1 MALLDTTFLIDLM
14 KEAKKRR
21 SGSATVKLDELIGRG
36 EALRIAVFTIG
47 ELYVGVA
54 KGTQP
59 TRERI
64 KVEMALQPFEVVP
77 FEDNTARIF
86 GGVVG
91 ELEKRGRPISDMD
104 ALIASVALESDE
116 LLITRNFRHFQQV
129 PGLRVETY

>member
-14 KEAKKRR
+14 KEAKRR
-21 SGSATVKLDELIGRG
+21 RAGAATVKLDELIGRG

-59 TRERI
+59 TRERT
-64 KVEMALQPFEVVP
+64 KVERALQPFEVVP
-77 FEDNTARIF
+77 FDDNTARIF

-104 ALIASVALESDE
+104 ALIASIALESD
-116 LLITRNFRHFQQV
+116 
-129 PGLRVETY
+129 